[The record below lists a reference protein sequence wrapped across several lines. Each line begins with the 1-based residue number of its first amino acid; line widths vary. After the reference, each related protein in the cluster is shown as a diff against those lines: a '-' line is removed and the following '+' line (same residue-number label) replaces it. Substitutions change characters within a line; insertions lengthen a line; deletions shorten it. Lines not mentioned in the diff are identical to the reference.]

1 MRIRHILTILVVAL
15 LLAVGHGQT
24 GLAGQKKQQSKQEDL
39 GVTQTLRIMGKGA
52 DHIVVGE
59 KPLYVLPKI
68 SKITDINGRSI
79 RLGRLRTP
87 CLAEVN
93 YTRWMRGVD
102 KDKLPVVLELRV
114 TKLYRGASAVEPRE
128 H

>member
-1 MRIRHILTILVVAL
+1 MRVRHILTILIVAL
-15 LLAVGHGQT
+15 LFALGQGQT
-24 GLAGQKKQQSKQEDL
+24 GLAGQKRQPKQEDF

-68 SKITDINGRSI
+68 SKITDLNGSTI
-79 RLGRLRTP
+79 RLARLRTP

-93 YTRWMRGVD
+93 YARWIRGV
-102 KDKLPVVLELRV
+102 KKLPVVLHLKV
-114 TKLYRGASAVEPRE
+114 KKVYRGASAEE
-128 H
+128 SKEQ